1 MFDLSIHTARQTGA
15 RAVFSPRSTKSS
27 VGSTALALVLYFTL
41 GIRPFFAAE
50 PLKLHPENPHYFLF
64 RGKPTVLVTSAEHY
78 GAVLNL
84 DFDYIRYLDEL
95 QAKGLNLTRIWPG
108 GPYLEIPGTFDISKN
123 TLAPLAN
130 RFSCIWQRSS
140 TPGYRGGGNK
150 YDLTSWNEA
159 HIARLKDFVAQ
170 ASKRG
175 VVVELSLFCPFYKEE
190 LWNVSPWKAENNI
203 NGVGNLARTETL
215 TLKNG
220 ALLAIQ
226 EAMVRKIVSELKDF
240 DNLYYEICNEPY
252 FGGVALDWQNHI
264 AETIVKAGSAFPQK
278 HLIAQNIAN
287 GSTRIE
293 NPHSAVSIFNFH
305 YSRPPNSVSLNYGLK
320 KVIGLN
326 ETGFDGPAD
335 ATYRIQGWDFI
346 LAGGALYNNLDYSF
360 TSDHPDGTFVPDP
373 KTPGGGSPVLRS
385 QLKVLKDFIHSFDF
399 VKMVPHDSL
408 VRGGLPVGATARTLA
423 DSGKAYAIYVHH
435 GQPGYDHTN
444 TGTRS
449 RPPYRVAPGPQQLEL
464 LLDVPSGSYQAEWI
478 STKSGHI
485 EKTEKFKGTSKL
497 HTVRSPSYSEDIALR
512 IKRLRSDE

>member
-1 MFDLSIHTARQTGA
+1 MFDLNIRTARQTSA
-15 RAVFSPRSTKSS
+15 MTIVQTRLRKSS
-27 VGSTALALVLYFTL
+27 LGPTALAIVLYSTL
-41 GIRPFFAAE
+41 GIIPFIAAE
-50 PLKLHPENPHYFLF
+50 PLRLHPENPHYFLF

-95 QAKGLNLTRIWPG
+95 HAKGLNLTRIWPG

-123 TLAPLAN
+123 TLAPLVS

-140 TPGYRGGGNK
+140 TPGYKGGGNK
-150 YDLTSWNEA
+150 FDLTSWNEA

-170 ASKRG
+170 AGERG
-175 VVVELSLFCPFYKEE
+175 VVVELSLFCPFYKDE
-190 LWNVSPWKAENNI
+190 LWNVSPWKAENNV
-203 NGVGNLARTETL
+203 NGVGNLARTEAL

-220 ALLAIQ
+220 GLLAIQ

-252 FGGVALDWQNHI
+252 FGGVALDWQHHI
-264 AETIVKAGSAFPQK
+264 AETIVKAESAFTQK

-305 YSRPPNSVSLNYGLK
+305 YSRPPNSVPLNYGLN

-346 LAGGALYNNLDYSF
+346 VAGGALYNNLDYSF
-360 TSDHPDGTFVPDP
+360 TADHPDGTFVPDS
-373 KTPGGGSPVLRS
+373 KTPGGGSPALRS
-385 QLKVLKDFIHSFDF
+385 QLKILQDFIHSFDL
-399 VKMVPHDSL
+399 VKMAPDEAV
-408 VRGGLPVGATARTLA
+408 VIGGLPAGATARALA
-423 DSGKAYAIYVHH
+423 DPGRAIAIYVHH
-435 GQPGYDHTN
+435 GQPGYDHTS

-449 RPPYRVAPGPQQLEL
+449 RPLYSVAPGPQQLEL
-464 LLDVPSGSYQAEWI
+464 FLSVPSGSYQAEWI

-485 EKTEKFKGTSKL
+485 EKTEKFKSTGEP
-497 HTVRSPSYSEDIALR
+497 HAVRSPSYSEDIALR
-512 IKRLRSDE
+512 IRRLEAD